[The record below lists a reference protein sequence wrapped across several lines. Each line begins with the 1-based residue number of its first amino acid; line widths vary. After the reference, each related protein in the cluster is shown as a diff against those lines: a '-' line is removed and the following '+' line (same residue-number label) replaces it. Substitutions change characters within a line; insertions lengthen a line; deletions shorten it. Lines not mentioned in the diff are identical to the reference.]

1 MNTQKITKHD
11 LVTLY
16 HSDSCSKWRS
26 IIDKYLDLSKH
37 QFDAYEIEI
46 DPQDIKTLIH
56 QGSRKQKELVVAC
69 GIKLI
74 SDTNVFI
81 DRSDNLK
88 LVDMAISEFN
98 RIVFAKSVL
107 EITGTHE
114 GFEHLR
120 RNSFYINSDFTVK
133 LHTLN
138 CGSTLIEIHNKEKPV
153 KSKLVPVWEN
163 EDEEDDD
170 WFFNDDDDWVFN
182 GHKV

>member
-56 QGSRKQKELVVAC
+56 QGTSRQKELVVEC

-74 SDTNVFI
+74 LDTNVFKGVY
-81 DRSDNLK
+81 NLPK
-88 LVDMAISEFN
+88 LDYDLIKDFN
-98 RIVFAKSVL
+98 NLLFGKNVL
-107 EITGTHE
+107 QVAGMKFD
-114 GFEHLR
+114 GFEHLQN
-120 RNSFYINSDFTVK
+120 NSFYINSNFTVK
-133 LHTLN
+133 LHTLKS
-138 CGSTLIEIHNKEKPV
+138 GSTLIEIHNKEKSTPDSPV
-153 KSKLVPVWEN
+153 YFGVGADSDDDDDDLFFN
-163 EDEEDDD
+163 EDEY
-170 WFFNDDDDWVFN
+170 
-182 GHKV
+182 